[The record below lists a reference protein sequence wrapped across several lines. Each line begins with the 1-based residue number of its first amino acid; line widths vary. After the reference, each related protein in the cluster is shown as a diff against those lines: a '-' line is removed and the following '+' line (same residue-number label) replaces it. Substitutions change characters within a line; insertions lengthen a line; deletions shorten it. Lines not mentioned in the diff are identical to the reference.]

1 MHNIIKAYKSSV
13 LGVIFIAAGIY
24 TGVTAKASWGESTI
38 IIAAGCAL
46 LKMNDNIFKK
56 HE

>member
-1 MHNIIKAYKSSV
+1 MHNIIKAYKSTV
-13 LGVIFIAAGIY
+13 LGIIFIAAGIY
-24 TGVTAKASWGESTI
+24 TGVTAKATWGESTI

-46 LKMNDNIFKK
+46 LKMNDNVFKK